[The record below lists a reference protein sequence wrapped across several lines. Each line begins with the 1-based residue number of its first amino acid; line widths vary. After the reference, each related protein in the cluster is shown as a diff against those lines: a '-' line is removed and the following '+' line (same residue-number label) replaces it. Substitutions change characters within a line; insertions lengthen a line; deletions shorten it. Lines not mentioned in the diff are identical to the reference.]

1 LSLVLADLL
10 ASPKT
15 FSATKPR
22 TGDNRLIHQQLA
34 EILRDQGDFEYPAG
48 YTGVNEVQ
56 NIAIFGGSVSAGTFT
71 LTVTLRSGQ
80 SFTTAGIAFGANAAT
95 IQTAIDVAATAAA
108 VPGWVNGHIVVSGGP
123 LTTTPLVLTFSGA
136 SVAANN
142 HGQTTI
148 NGAGLTGGTAGAATT
163 SVDGQTNRK
172 AWATLKVLGL
182 VTSAP
187 PAQGANPTGIVTSPK
202 GAIPHGLSKTT
213 LKALITEAA
222 IEDLNNGVSTALL
235 AAFGL

>member
-1 LSLVLADLL
+1 MSLVLADLL

-15 FSATKPR
+15 FSAVGPR
-22 TGDNRLIHQQLA
+22 VGDNRLIHQQLA
-34 EILRDQGDFEYPAG
+34 EILRDQGDFEYPSG
-48 YTGVNEVQ
+48 YTALNEIQ

-71 LTVTLRSGQ
+71 LTVTLRNGQ
-80 SFTTAGIAFGANAAT
+80 TFTTAAIAFGANAAT
-95 IQTAIDVAATAAA
+95 ITTAIDVAATAAA
-108 VPGWVNGHIVVSGGP
+108 VTGWVNGHIVVTGGP

-136 SVAANN
+136 SVASNN

-148 NGAGLTGGTAGAATT
+148 NGSGLTGGTAGAATT
-163 SVDGQTNRK
+163 SQNGQTTRK

-187 PAQGANPTGIVTSPK
+187 PAQGADPTGVVTSPH

-213 LKALITEAA
+213 VKALITEAA
-222 IEDLNNGVSTALL
+222 IEDLNDGVSTALL
-235 AAFGL
+235 TAFGL